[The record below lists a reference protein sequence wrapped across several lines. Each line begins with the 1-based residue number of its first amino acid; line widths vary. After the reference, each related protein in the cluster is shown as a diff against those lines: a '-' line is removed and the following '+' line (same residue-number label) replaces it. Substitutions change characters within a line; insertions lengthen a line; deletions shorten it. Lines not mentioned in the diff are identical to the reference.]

1 MLRGWS
7 IEVFGFGLF
16 VISEQMNDNFYILF
30 YLILTYTYY
39 YTYIY
44 LLTHT
49 HTDKRKYRQRNK
61 YRHVTIHLHTS
72 KEISRQIKHKYI
84 YKLLQTNRNI

>member
-44 LLTHT
+44 IYSLTHT
-49 HTDKRKYRQRNK
+49 HTKENIDK
-61 YRHVTIHLHTS
+61 
-72 KEISRQIKHKYI
+72 E
-84 YKLLQTNRNI
+84 TNIDM